1 LARAVLLALAAA
13 IVLASLAV
21 RRARFSRVRHPACR
35 GEPTDGTDRE
45 IAAMPAVT
53 AAGMR
58 LFMGPSDVGAGVR
71 ACPTVLLLT
80 SPTFEA
86 LQSQELLGSS
96 ERAADAATP

>member
-1 LARAVLLALAAA
+1 
-13 IVLASLAV
+13 
-21 RRARFSRVRHPACR
+21 
-35 GEPTDGTDRE
+35 
-45 IAAMPAVT
+45 MPAVT